1 MTFGVCERVGAFVAF
16 VVEGTVVDVESSANA
31 AVAVQLKVR
40 PMIVEIIN
48 FFALCFM
55 LAPFV
60 GMVACTQ
67 P

>member
-1 MTFGVCERVGAFVAF
+1 VIFGAVVVF
-16 VVEGTVVDVESSANA
+16 VVEGTVVVVESSANA

-60 GMVACTQ
+60 WVVACTK

>member
-1 MTFGVCERVGAFVAF
+1 
-16 VVEGTVVDVESSANA
+16 
-31 AVAVQLKVR
+31 VQLKVR

-60 GMVACTQ
+60 WVVACTK